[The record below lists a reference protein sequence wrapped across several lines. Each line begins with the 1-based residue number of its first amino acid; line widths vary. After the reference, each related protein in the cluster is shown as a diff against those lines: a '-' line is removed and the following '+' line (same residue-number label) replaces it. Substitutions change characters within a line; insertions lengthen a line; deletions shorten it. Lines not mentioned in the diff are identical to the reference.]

1 MDETVFMWQVF
12 MPLLITVITDSEI
25 KVPKSTG
32 KNADLAIQEW
42 DWGQWPG
49 TRWEETQG
57 TNPVT
62 TTISLSHLSL
72 GHHCETRC
80 SCKHTYYAFTC
91 QSHSVMILLKFPSTA
106 KLGYSEFQVT
116 IEKTSL

>member
-1 MDETVFMWQVF
+1 MDETVFMLQVF
-12 MPLLITVITDSEI
+12 MPLLITVITDSESV
-25 KVPKSTG
+25 KKYRLKCRPSDSRVG
-32 KNADLAIQEW
+32 L
-42 DWGQWPG
+42 GQWPG
-49 TRWEETQG
+49 TRWGEETQG

-62 TTISLSHLSL
+62 TTLSLSHLSL

-106 KLGYSEFQVT
+106 KPGYSEFQVT